1 MLDNFEKKLD
11 RMVNGAF
18 AKAFKSEVQP
28 VEIAAGLQRELDDRA
43 TIVSRARTVV
53 PNIFVVELSP
63 ADFERLSAF
72 EATVNDELGSLVR
85 EYAQQQR
92 YAFVGA
98 AEVTLAVDDSLGTG
112 VFRIRS
118 EVRPGPQTE
127 AAVAVDV
134 SGEPHL
140 EVEGIKYPLAAVT
153 RLGRGTDVEIRIDD
167 PGVSRHHARI
177 RIAGVQA
184 TIEDLGSKN
193 GTFLAGRRVSQPSP
207 LGDGDEIRLGS
218 VVATF
223 RIPPP
228 APTTTT
234 LRSGR

>member
-1 MLDNFEKKLD
+1 MGMLDNFEKKLD

-53 PNIFVVELSP
+53 PNTFVVELSA

-72 EATVNDELGSLVR
+72 EQTVSEELGSLVR

-92 YAFVGA
+92 YVFVGP
-98 AEVTLAVDDSLGTG
+98 AEVSLAEDDSLGTG

-118 EVRPGPQTE
+118 EVRPGGQPD
-127 AAVAVDV
+127 APVAVDA

-140 EVEGIKYPLAAVT
+140 EVDGITYPLHAVT
-153 RLGRGTDVEIRIDD
+153 RLGRGTDVDIRIDD
-167 PGVSRHHARI
+167 PGVSRHHAEITLGTDVTLR
-177 RIAGVQA
+177 
-184 TIEDLGSKN
+184 DLGSTN
-193 GTFLAGRRVSQPSP
+193 GTLVNGRMVSSTV
-207 LGDGDEIRLGS
+207 LTDGAAIQLGS
-218 VVATF
+218 
-223 RIPPP
+223 
-228 APTTTT
+228 TTVTY
-234 LRSGR
+234 RAR